1 VRVGLLIYGSLD
13 TISGGYLYDCQLVA
27 TLRARGDPVEIISLP
42 WRNYPHHLLD
52 NLSKPLLRRLR
63 RLSIDVLIQ
72 DELNHPSL
80 AWLNHK
86 LHSSYPILSLVHHLR
101 CDEQRPG
108 WQNALYR
115 QVEKRYLESVDGFI
129 FNSRTTRLA
138 VDRVSSIQDRPWVI
152 ATPAGDRLNPDI
164 DADEII
170 RRAHLPGPLR
180 LVFLGNLIPRKGLHT
195 LIEALTRLPK
205 DSCSLDVIGN
215 TGNYPAYTR
224 RIHRRVKQ
232 LGLADRVRLMGSQQ
246 DDAMAN
252 LLRGSQVLVVPS
264 SYEGFGIVYLEGM
277 GFGLPAVGTTQGA
290 AAEIIDT
297 GENGYLIDPEDS
309 ATLAAIL
316 EKLHLDRQHLSTLS
330 LAAHQRY
337 HQFPGWKQ
345 SMETVRA
352 FLLEMTGKR

>member
-1 VRVGLLIYGSLD
+1 MRVGLLIYGSLD
-13 TISGGYLYDCQLVA
+13 TISGGYLYDRQLVA
-27 TLRARGDPVEIISLP
+27 TLHAQGDHVEIISLP

-52 NLSKPLLRRLR
+52 NFSSTLLQRLQ

-80 AWLNHK
+80 AWLNHR
-86 LHSSYPILSLVHHLR
+86 LQTSYPILSLVHHMR

-108 WQNALYR
+108 WQNVLYR
-115 QVEKRYLESVDGFI
+115 QIEKRYLESVDGFI
-129 FNSRTTRLA
+129 FNSQTTRLA
-138 VDRVSSIQDRPWVI
+138 VDRVSSIKDRPWVI

-164 DADEII
+164 HANEII
-170 RRAHLPGPLR
+170 RRAHQTGPLR
-180 LVFLGNLIPRKGLHT
+180 LVFLGSLIPRKGLHT
-195 LIEALTRLPK
+195 LIEALARLPK
-205 DSCSLDVIGN
+205 DSYSLDVIGN
-215 TGNYPAYTR
+215 SQGYPAYTR
-224 RIHRRVKQ
+224 RLHRMVKQ
-232 LGLADRVRLMGSQQ
+232 LGLTSRVRLMGSQQ
-246 DDAMAN
+246 DAAIAN
-252 LLRGSQVLVVPS
+252 VLRESQVLVVPS

-277 GFGLPAVGTTQGA
+277 GYGLPAIGTTQGA

-309 ATLAAIL
+309 ANLAAIL

-337 HQFPGWKQ
+337 HQFPGWEQ

-352 FLLEMTGKR
+352 FLLEMIGKR